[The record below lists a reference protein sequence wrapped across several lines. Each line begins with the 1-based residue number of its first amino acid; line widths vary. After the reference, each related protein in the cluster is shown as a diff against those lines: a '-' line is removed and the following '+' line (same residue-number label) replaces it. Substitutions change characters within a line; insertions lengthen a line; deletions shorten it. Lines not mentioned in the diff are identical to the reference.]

1 MQFRVCEIKR
11 SHGYTFIFGSES
23 PPTSRLREQ
32 IGGALAGVWGNLFE
46 GEKKVISEYG
56 FELVPDKATPT
67 GENELPTMAP
77 DDTYLVFVLL
87 ESDSGSAVGGE
98 EITNG
103 IRRAIETSVSSSKV
117 KPRIGVI
124 VLYNCSIQVIE
135 SKHHTTA
142 SIASYTQ
149 PMQRSRWGA
158 RE

>member
-32 IGGALAGVWGNLFE
+32 IGGALAGVWSSLFE
-46 GEKKVISEYG
+46 GDKESVSEYG

-67 GENELPTMAP
+67 GEKELPTMAP
-77 DDTYLVFVLL
+77 DNTYLVFVLI
-87 ESDSGSAVGGE
+87 ESESGSAVGGE
-98 EITNG
+98 DIAGG
-103 IRRAIETSVSSSKV
+103 IHRAIETSVSSSKV

-124 VLYNCSIQVIE
+124 VLYNCSIQVLE

-142 SIASYTQ
+142 SIVSYTQ